1 MKKLLSLAL
10 CAAAASFAAAD
21 EITLGNVGV
30 TAITLPAGQTNT
42 IIAASF
48 NDLATG
54 GDISVANLV
63 KTTNLAPGDKIM
75 LYTAKNTYSAWVLGD
90 NGAWQKAEKTYTVGS
105 DGVATVDEG
114 AASDTTTV
122 KIGTGLW
129 IVRKDPTEAAE
140 IALYGSIA
148 DAKSTTT
155 AAGAWNLIGNAGQV
169 SFNAFEDAVGDQ
181 IVMVADNG
189 ALRTYNFK
197 AGDGKGWYYV
207 TYTDNRGTN
216 NYGTPAVAP
225 GQGFWYYTSTA
236 KTLVWSDGN

>member
-1 MKKLLSLAL
+1 MKKLLSLAF
-10 CAAAASFAAAD
+10 CAAAATSFAVD

-30 TAITLPAGQTNT
+30 TAITLPAYQTNT

-48 NDLATG
+48 KDLATG
-54 GDISVANLV
+54 NNDISVANLV

-75 LYTAKNTYSAWVLGD
+75 LYTNDTYSAWVLGN

-105 DGVATVDEG
+105 DGVATVGEG

-129 IVRKDPTEAAE
+129 IVRENPTNAVE

-148 DAKSTTT
+148 NAKSTTT
-155 AAGAWNLIGNAGQV
+155 VAEAWNLIGNAGQV
-169 SFNAFEDAVGDQ
+169 SFSAFEGAVGDQ

-197 AGDGKGWYYV
+197 VGKGWYYV
-207 TYTDNRGTN
+207 SYKGNKGTN
-216 NYGTPAVAP
+216 NYGTPTVAP

-236 KTLVWSDGN
+236 KTLTWRDTN

>member
-75 LYTAKNTYSAWVLGD
+75 LYTKKNTYSAWVLGD

-114 AASDTTTV
+114 EASDTTTV

-155 AAGAWNLIGNAGQV
+155 AAGAWNLIGNAGQA
-169 SFNAFEDAVGDQ
+169 SFRSFVGAVGDQ

-197 AGDGKGWYYV
+197 AGTGKGWYYV
-207 TYTDNRGTN
+207 TYKGNKGTN
-216 NYGTPAVAP
+216 NYVPPAVAP
-225 GQGFWYYTSTA
+225 GQGFWYYTSKA

>member
-10 CAAAASFAAAD
+10 CAAAATSFAVD
-21 EITLGNVGV
+21 EITLGTVGV
-30 TAITLPAGQTNT
+30 TAITLPADQTNT

-48 NDLATG
+48 KDLATG
-54 GDISVANLV
+54 NDISVANLV

-122 KIGTGLW
+122 EIGTGLW
-129 IVRKDPTEAAE
+129 IVRENPTNAVE

-148 DAKSTTT
+148 NAKSTTT
-155 AAGAWNLIGNAGQV
+155 VAGAWNLIGNAGQV
-169 SFNAFEDAVGDQ
+169 SFNAFEGAVGDQ

-189 ALRTYNFK
+189 ALRTYNLK
-197 AGDGKGWYYV
+197 AGLGKGWYYV
-207 TYTDNRGTN
+207 SYEDNTGKN
-216 NYGTPAVAP
+216 NYGTPSVAP
-225 GQGFWYYTSTA
+225 GQGFWYYTSTP